1 MKYGGQGLEPGTED
15 NVPRRRATDGLDW
28 QLPVSAPPEIATVGE
43 SLSPQPSAP
52 SPLPAPGVPV
62 VPTAPPQP
70 PRGSRDRWNTAWLP
84 GIALAGGLI
93 GGAIAGLVVAAVLG
107 SDDSAAPSQAVA
119 TSVPGSLTSV
129 EITSAVADAAAR
141 ARPSVVRVE
150 STKHTP
156 GGGTEHDV
164 GSGVVL
170 DVQGHIAT
178 NAHVVVGTDAL
189 KVIFSDGSERQAL
202 LLGHD
207 YPFTDLAVLQV
218 GPGNLRP
225 IEAAD
230 SDALVQGELVLA
242 IGEALSEFQG
252 STTLGVISGL
262 NRKRY
267 YNGVIQPDFIQ
278 TDAAVNQGNS
288 GGALVN
294 VKGQLVGMP
303 TGIIRSTESGAS
315 VEGIAFALPSNRL
328 LDIANQIIAAGSS
341 IVRSTPGFEHIDL
354 TPDSLARLP
363 RLVTDEGAVVS
374 SVPSTGPAAEAGIK
388 VGDIVT
394 MLGDQV
400 INRQNPL
407 LNALMRYEPGQ
418 VVKVVLN
425 RSGRI
430 IETEV
435 RLAKRQ

>member
-1 MKYGGQGLEPGTED
+1 MA
-15 NVPRRRATDGLDW
+15 AT
-28 QLPVSAPPEIATVGE
+28 
-43 SLSPQPSAP
+43 
-52 SPLPAPGVPV
+52 
-62 VPTAPPQP
+62 
-70 PRGSRDRWNTAWLP
+70 
-84 GIALAGGLI
+84 ALAGGLI
-93 GGAIAGLVVAAVLG
+93 GGVAAGLVVWLAIG
-107 SDDSAAPSQAVA
+107 NSDPASPPAREA
-119 TSVPGSLTSV
+119 TSAHGAPTTI
-129 EITSAVADAAAR
+129 EITSAIAEAAFR
-141 ARPSVVRVE
+141 VRPSVVRIE
-150 STKHTP
+150 STKRTS

-170 DVQGHIAT
+170 DSQGHVAT
-178 NAHVVVGTDAL
+178 NAHVVIGTDAV
-189 KVIFSDGSERQAL
+189 KVILSDGSERPAI

-218 GPGNLRP
+218 SPGALSP
-225 IEAAD
+225 IKVAD
-230 SDALVQGELVLA
+230 SEALVLGEMVLA

-252 STTLGVISGL
+252 SVTMGVISGL

-267 YNGVIQPDFIQ
+267 YNGVVQPDFIQ

-294 VKGQLVGMP
+294 MKGELVGMP
-303 TGIIRSTESGAS
+303 TGIIRSTETGAP

-328 LDIANQIIAAGSS
+328 LEIARRIIASGGTV
-341 IVRSTPGFEHIDL
+341 VRPSLGFDHVDL
-354 TPDSLARLP
+354 TPDSLPRLP
-363 RLVTDEGAVVS
+363 RIAIDEGAIVS
-374 SVPSTGPAAEAGIK
+374 AVAPGGPAAEAGIK

-394 MLGDQV
+394 MLGDEA

-407 LNALMRYEPGQ
+407 LNALMRHDPGQ

-435 RLAKRQ
+435 RLVKRP

>member
-1 MKYGGQGLEPGTED
+1 MEPGAED

-28 QLPVSAPPEIATVGE
+28 KLPVSTPTEIVPGIDSSSSRSVAPPTW
-43 SLSPQPSAP
+43 PPP
-52 SPLPAPGVPV
+52 DVPV
-62 VPTAPPQP
+62 TPAETTPSIPSSHA
-70 PRGSRDRWNTAWLP
+70 RWNTIWLAAV
-84 GIALAGGLI
+84 ALGGGLI
-93 GGAIAGLVVAAVLG
+93 GGAIAGLIVWVVVAR
-107 SDDSAAPSQAVA
+107 DDSGARLQAQA
-119 TSVPGSLTSV
+119 TNVPGPPTSV
-129 EITSAVADAAAR
+129 EITSAIADAAAR
-141 ARPSVVRVE
+141 VRPSVVRVE
-150 STKHTP
+150 STKRTA
-156 GGGTEHDV
+156 GGTEHDV

-170 DVQGHIAT
+170 DRQGHIAT
-178 NAHVVVGTDAL
+178 NAHVVLGTDAL
-189 KVIFSDGSERQAL
+189 KVILSDGSERQAL

-218 GPGNLRP
+218 SPGDLRP
-225 IEAAD
+225 IETAD

-242 IGEALSEFQG
+242 IGEALSDFQG

-341 IVRSTPGFEHIDL
+341 IVRPAPGFEHIDL
-354 TPDSLARLP
+354 TPDNLARLP

-374 SVPSTGPAAEAGIK
+374 SVPATGPAVDAGIK
-388 VGDIVT
+388 VGDVVT

-407 LNALMRYEPGQ
+407 LNALMRYQPGQ

-425 RSGRI
+425 RAGRI